1 MPNIGPVEVLLVL
14 SLVAWI
20 PALVIAGM
28 KGRWVWFVLG
38 LLLWLPA
45 YVGALLPVRQSSA
58 WVLRRQAP

>member
-1 MPNIGPVEVLLVL
+1 MPNIGPFEVLLLL

-38 LLLWLPA
+38 LLFWLPA
-45 YVGALLPVRQSSA
+45 FVGAALPPRRNSSWA
-58 WVLRRQAP
+58 LRRQSP